1 MALLPATL
9 TSTLTSIQR
18 TMLHH
23 DHVNQGAVAPAD
35 LKEVMAVAGLGAL
48 ARLPEAQDSHAS

>member
-1 MALLPATL
+1 
-9 TSTLTSIQR
+9 
-18 TMLHH
+18 MLHH
-23 DHVNQGAVAPAD
+23 DPVNQGAVAPAD